1 MYLYVCTFFDYTGQV
16 RVINNVNSY
25 LVVNHGEVPTYII
38 VIDWFLTAEQI
49 GIVYYILLI

>member
-38 VIDWFLTAEQI
+38 VIDWFLTA
-49 GIVYYILLI
+49 V